1 MPIEH
6 SVGNRQ
12 VVMQAVLDFRVVIVF
27 IEGPCHRSEI
37 ISEPLLEDELVVFA
51 AASSPLA
58 RGPVTL
64 EQLAAAPWIL
74 RERGSGTREIEP
86 LLEDELVV
94 FAAASSP
101 LARGPVTLEQLAAAP
116 WILRERGSGT
126 REIVDYLLLSHLPKF
141 EMAMELGHSEAI
153 IHAVRHGVGISC
165 LSRREIEEILQ
176 AGTLSEVA
184 VPLPRLMRTL
194 WRIHHRQKHLSYAL
208 RRFLDYCDPA
218 NVPR

>member
-37 ISEPLLEDELVVFA
+37 IS
-51 AASSPLA
+51 
-58 RGPVTL
+58 
-64 EQLAAAPWIL
+64 
-74 RERGSGTREIEP
+74 EP